1 MYLSTNKSIHL
12 LTYLIVKAVFQEL
25 VQLVDPGVK
34 PYQPKKGKAN
44 VIMFVGLQGMQLFK
58 QMFSR
63 IFSIRFEKFFN
74 IWTRSVS
81 VLILMNVIFKDL
93 VRRRPVRS

>member
-12 LTYLIVKAVFQEL
+12 LNYLIVKAVFQEL

-44 VIMFVGLQGMQLFK
+44 VIMFVGLQGKKLCILHFGLTYRVTHKVETLLYSPFPFIYNSPQL
-58 QMFSR
+58 
-63 IFSIRFEKFFN
+63 
-74 IWTRSVS
+74 
-81 VLILMNVIFKDL
+81 
-93 VRRRPVRS
+93 

>member
-12 LTYLIVKAVFQEL
+12 LNYLIVKAVFQEL

-44 VIMFVGLQGMQLFK
+44 VIMFVGLQGKKLFNLHFGSTYRVTHK
-58 QMFSR
+58 G
-63 IFSIRFEKFFN
+63 
-74 IWTRSVS
+74 
-81 VLILMNVIFKDL
+81 
-93 VRRRPVRS
+93 